1 MPTDVKMPQM
11 GESIYE
17 GTITKWL
24 KKEGEFVKKDEPL
37 YELST
42 DKVDTEIP
50 SPVSGTLQKIVVQA
64 GQKVPIHTVVALV
77 DESGKGGASSDAP
90 TGESATSIMRAKT
103 EKLPSPIG
111 SAPAKAEK
119 TTAAPGTPE
128 AAKPKPAVAEAV
140 EPKPGGDDRVFASPL
155 VKKMAREEKIDLSQV
170 RGSGPG
176 GRISKEDL
184 VDYIESRKGGST
196 ATAVAPA
203 LKASEARPSEPSPA
217 AAAPPRPAAP
227 GPVGAVPMTPMRIKI
242 AEHMVMSKRTS
253 AHVHTVFEVDLSKI
267 TALREKEKDD
277 YERVYATKL
286 TYTHFFAAAVVHAI
300 REFPIINSSVDGT
313 NIIYKKEIN
322 LGIAVALPE
331 GLIVPVVKKAEDKS
345 FLALARAI
353 NELAERARTKKL
365 TVDDIQGGTFT
376 ITNPGIYG
384 GLFGTPIISQPQV
397 AILGIGGIEKRAVV
411 INDAIAIRPMCN
423 LVLGFDHRSID
434 GAVAD
439 QFMAHLKKLLQEWN
453 EPIK

>member
-50 SPVSGTLQKIVVQA
+50 SPISGTLQKIVVQA

-77 DESGKGGASSDAP
+77 DEGGKGSPAVSSGD
-90 TGESATSIMRAKT
+90 TTTSMTRAKT
-103 EKLPSPIG
+103 EKLPSPV
-111 SAPAKAEK
+111 APAPKEEK
-119 TTAAPGTPE
+119 PAPTPVAAPGD
-128 AAKPKPAVAEAV
+128 
-140 EPKPGGDDRVFASPL
+140 GDRVFASPL
-155 VKKMAREEKIDLSQV
+155 VKKMAREENIDLAQV
-170 RGSGPG
+170 HGSGPG
-176 GRISKEDL
+176 GRVSKEDL
-184 VDYIESRKGGST
+184 VAYLEARKGGKT

-203 LKASEARPSEPSPA
+203 PAPS
-217 AAAPPRPAAP
+217 APPRPALP
-227 GPVGAVPMTPMRIKI
+227 GPVGSVPMTPMRIKI
-242 AEHMVMSKRTS
+242 SEHMVRSKATS
-253 AHVHTVFEVDLSKI
+253 AHVHTVFEVDLAKV

-286 TYTHFFAAAVVHAI
+286 TFTHFFAYAAVHAI

-313 NIIYKKEIN
+313 NILYKKEIN

-345 FLALARAI
+345 FLGLAKAI
-353 NELAERARTKKL
+353 NDIAERARTKKL
-365 TVDDIQGGTFT
+365 SVDDIQGGTFT

-384 GLFGTPIISQPQV
+384 GLFGTPIINQPQV

-423 LVLGFDHRSID
+423 LVLGFDHRTID

-439 QFMAHLKKLLQEWN
+439 QFMAYLKKSLQEWSQ
-453 EPIK
+453 PIK